1 MENAS
6 KALIIAGA
14 ILLSILIIGLGM
26 FIYGQAAGVM
36 DDTGL
41 DQQEIKA
48 YNEPFERYE
57 GTTVKGA
64 TVKAMID
71 TVRNHN
77 NATLSD
83 PSKIITL
90 EPGKAEATNIDAATI
105 ESDPNTGDNSYAK
118 LKGAIKNGAQYTVVC
133 GHDSKTGY
141 VTSIAYT
148 LNTDKPAG

>member
-48 YNEPFERYE
+48 YNDPFERYE
-57 GTTVKGA
+57 GPTVKGS

-90 EPGKAEATNIDAATI
+90 EAGKAEATNVDAATI
-105 ESDPNTGDNSYAK
+105 EADPNTGDNSYAK
-118 LKGAIKNGAQYTVVC
+118 LKAAIKNGGQYTVVC
-133 GHDSKTGY
+133 GHDSKTGF
-141 VTSIAYT
+141 VTSIAYI
-148 LNTDKPAG
+148 LNTDKKTE